1 MLINTTCLC
10 CHKESDVTSAPSS
23 DIPFR
28 LILSAS
34 EHSQVMS
41 EGVAT
46 FGGLS
51 LDRTG
56 RNLRLRFS
64 LYGYD
69 RYTGAW
75 TDTGVHFDTA
85 FFHVEEGIP
94 AALNIEQARY

>member
-1 MLINTTCLC
+1 MRVLTYGEWRASTT
-10 CHKESDVTSAPSS
+10 SS
-23 DIPFR
+23 DGPFHQT
-28 LILSAS
+28 LSAS

-41 EGVAT
+41 EGAAT

-51 LDRTG
+51 LDRSG

-69 RYTGAW
+69 RLTGAW

-94 AALNIEQARY
+94 AALNIEQARDKTF

>member
-1 MLINTTCLC
+1 MLSNHI
-10 CHKESDVTSAPSS
+10 SFRRISS
-23 DIPFR
+23 V
-28 LILSAS
+28 S
-34 EHSQVMS
+34 EYPQVMS

-51 LDRTG
+51 LDRSG

-94 AALNIEQARY
+94 AALNIEQVRY